1 MRSRALVVLVLRAGS
16 DYDQMTV
23 WESGM
28 IAGTVVHRFKKP
40 GRATLQ
46 CVDGDSANLGI
57 SDVKITA
64 FEVDKI
70 TNKPAPEAGL

>member
-1 MRSRALVVLVLRAGS
+1 
-16 DYDQMTV
+16 
-23 WESGM
+23 
-28 IAGTVVHRFKKP
+28 
-40 GRATLQ
+40 
-46 CVDGDSANLGI
+46 VDGDSANLGI